1 MHTEEF
7 KLKRKFIVR
16 IGKMLHQFGTPAYR
30 LESHLMSLAN
40 ALNLRSS
47 FIISPTSMT
56 FVIWTEGHEDEYTHA
71 ARVEPGDLNLGSLSR
86 TDDVIEAVID
96 GELTLLEA
104 ELKLNEIE
112 TMPNPYGRFA
122 TGFSYGIASGAFALL
137 MRGSIYEVALSS
149 CIGLVVYIF
158 VLWSERSKGI
168 RNMLE
173 PLVAMIAA
181 LIAYGVAASYNP
193 AIGVKLVTLSSI
205 IVFIPGL
212 ALTIGLNELSSRHLV
227 SGTAKVMDALMMLF
241 KLYFGAYLGMEL
253 GKYIFGGYQTLPSD
267 HLPPWVMWISILMLS
282 TSLIIAF
289 RTRKKHIVWS
299 LAIAFLSFGVSSIA
313 TTSFGIAVG
322 AFIGAFVVGVYSN
335 LFTRLANSPA
345 VIVAMQGLI
354 VLVPGSKTFISL
366 NTYVGGGEGFVL
378 GEYAG
383 QQALVIFMSIVAGL
397 IFANSA
403 LPPKKSL

>member
-1 MHTEEF
+1 LHTEEF

-16 IGKMLHQFGTPAYR
+16 IGKMLHKFGIPAYR
-30 LESHLMSLAN
+30 LESHLMNLAN
-40 ALNLRSS
+40 ALELRSS

-56 FVIWTEGHEDEYTHA
+56 FVLWTEGHEDEYTHA
-71 ARVEPGDLNLGSLSR
+71 ARVEPGDLDLGSLSR

-96 GELTLLEA
+96 GEMALVDATA
-104 ELKLNEIE
+104 KLDEIE
-112 TMPNPYGRFA
+112 TMPNSYGRIA
-122 TGFSYGIASGAFALL
+122 TGFSYCIASGAFALL
-137 MRGSIYEVALSS
+137 MRGSIYEVALAAS
-149 CIGLVVYIF
+149 IGLLVYIF

-168 RNMLE
+168 HNMLE
-173 PLVAMIAA
+173 PLVALVASFV
-181 LIAYGVAASYNP
+181 AYGVAASFNP

-227 SGTAKVMDALMMLF
+227 SGTVKVMDALMMLF

-253 GKYIFGGYQTLPSD
+253 GKYSFGQYEALPSG
-267 HLPPWVMWISILMLS
+267 HLPPFVMWIAILMLS
-282 TSLIIAF
+282 ISLIIAF

-299 LAIAFLSFGVSSIA
+299 LLIAFLSFGVSSVA
-313 TTSFGIAVG
+313 TTHFGIAVG
-322 AFIGAFVVGVYSN
+322 AFIGAFVVGIYSN
-335 LFTRLANSPA
+335 LFTRLANSPG

-366 NTYVGGGEGFVL
+366 NTYVEGAAGFAFA
-378 GEYAG
+378 EYAG